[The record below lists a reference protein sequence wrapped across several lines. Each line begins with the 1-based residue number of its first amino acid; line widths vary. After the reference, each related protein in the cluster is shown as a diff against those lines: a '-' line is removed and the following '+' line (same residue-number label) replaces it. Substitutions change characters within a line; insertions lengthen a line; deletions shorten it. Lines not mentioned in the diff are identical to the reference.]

1 MRVSTILLYIGALA
15 CSYALYVQASYSAD
29 YVGDPLNPYRH
40 EYLGGILTMG
50 FLSAAAWIPTF
61 AFAFMRARI
70 HRSRPRLWV
79 LPLAVST
86 LVPLLTVAAAVV
98 SVAA

>member
-1 MRVSTILLYIGALA
+1 MRASRILLYTGALA
-15 CSYALYVQASYSAD
+15 CSYALYVQTSYSAD
-29 YVGDPLNPYRH
+29 YLGDPLNPYRH
-40 EYLGGILTMG
+40 EYLGGILIVG

-61 AFAFMRARI
+61 AFAFVHARI
-70 HRSRPRLWV
+70 HRSRPWLWL

-86 LVPLLTVAAAVV
+86 LVPLFTVAAAIV